1 MNKDYKV
8 VDGTSYLNDA
18 PDGLVQVL
26 EKARKNHT
34 RICLSY
40 GSDEIRSGYV
50 ARTCGDIKVP
60 ILLHNS
66 RSLGGDCIIETL
78 ITEVRTSYGKMPL
91 WKRR

>member
-1 MNKDYKV
+1 MMNNGYKV
-8 VDGTSYLNDA
+8 VDGTFYL
-18 PDGLVQVL
+18 DGASDELVQVL

-40 GSDEIRSGYV
+40 GDELRSGYV
-50 ARTCGDIKVP
+50 GRTCGDFKVP

-78 ITEVRTSYGKMPL
+78 ITEVRTSFGKMPL
-91 WKRR
+91 WKRL